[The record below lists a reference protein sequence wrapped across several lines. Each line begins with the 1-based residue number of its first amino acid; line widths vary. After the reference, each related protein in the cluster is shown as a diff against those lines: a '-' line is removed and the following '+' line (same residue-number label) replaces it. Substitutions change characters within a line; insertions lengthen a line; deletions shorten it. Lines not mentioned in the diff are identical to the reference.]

1 MRYTEVRGEVRIGDD
16 IKLGVILNKYLK
28 LRLDEIQLRSKRKE
42 KQFKDW
48 GLGHFIFGGQERDK
62 NPAKETKT
70 HQSKWWEKNKSSM
83 EYQK

>member
-42 KQFKDW
+42 KQFKD
-48 GLGHFIFGGQERDK
+48 
-62 NPAKETKT
+62 
-70 HQSKWWEKNKSSM
+70 
-83 EYQK
+83 

>member
-42 KQFKDW
+42 TPS
-48 GLGHFIFGGQERDK
+48 L
-62 NPAKETKT
+62 ALLVVML
-70 HQSKWWEKNKSSM
+70 SKAHLTLHSRMSCAR
-83 EYQK
+83 